1 MEILKWH
8 IKLVL
13 FLLDVQKNR
22 VDAEMLLYRIRNAG
36 YKLCEDVAM
45 ADVAIINTC
54 GFIESAKQESI
65 EEILELS
72 ELKKEGKIKAIIVTG
87 CLAER
92 YKEEVMKEI
101 PEADAVVG
109 IGANDD
115 IVKIIDEVLQGKK
128 QQCFPDK
135 LLLPLEGGRI
145 QSTPYYY
152 AYLKIA
158 EGCDNHC
165 TYCAIPMIR
174 GKFRSRKM
182 EDIITEAKHLA
193 EKGVKELVVVAQDTS
208 LYGKDI
214 YGELMLAK
222 LLKKL
227 CEIDGIRWI
236 RVLYCYPDKI
246 TDELLQVMA
255 EEEKI
260 VKYLDLPLQ
269 HCNGRVLKTMN
280 RKGNKEE
287 LVELIAKIREKV
299 PGIVLRTTFIAGFP
313 TETEE
318 EFAEL
323 ENFAKEVRFE
333 RVGCFAYS
341 QEENTPAAKLE
352 PQIPE
357 DVKERRAEIIMENQQ
372 EIMEEFCQKLDGK
385 TIEVLVE
392 GYDQYAECFFGRS
405 AWDAPEVDGSV
416 FFTVTG
422 RKPAP
427 GEFVKVK
434 IDDFLNCDP
443 IGEMVE

>member
-1 MEILKWH
+1 MAYKVGIISLGCA
-8 IKLVL
+8 
-13 FLLDVQKNR
+13 KNR

-45 ADVAIINTC
+45 ADVAVINTC

-182 EDIITEAKHLA
+182 EDIIAEAKHLA
-193 EKGVKELVVVAQDTS
+193 ENDVKELVVVAQDTS

-287 LVELIAKIREKV
+287 LTELIAKIREKV

-385 TIEVLVE
+385 TIEVFVE

>member
-1 MEILKWH
+1 MAYKVGIISLGCA
-8 IKLVL
+8 
-13 FLLDVQKNR
+13 KNR

-115 IVKIIDEVLQGKK
+115 IVKIIDKVLQGKK

-182 EDIITEAKHLA
+182 EDIIAEAKHLA

-287 LVELIAKIREKV
+287 LVKLIAKIRKKV

>member
-1 MEILKWH
+1 MAYKVGIISLGCA
-8 IKLVL
+8 
-13 FLLDVQKNR
+13 KNR

-182 EDIITEAKHLA
+182 EDIIAEAKHLA

-287 LVELIAKIREKV
+287 LVKLIAKIREKV

-341 QEENTPAAKLE
+341 QEENTPAEKLE

-357 DVKERRAEIIMENQQ
+357 EVKERRAEIIMENQQ

-422 RKPAP
+422 RKPVA

>member
-1 MEILKWH
+1 MSYKVGIISLGC
-8 IKLVL
+8 V
-13 FLLDVQKNR
+13 KNR

-36 YKLCEDVAM
+36 FKLCEDVAM

-115 IVKIIDEVLQGKK
+115 IVNIINEVLEGKK

-158 EGCDNHC
+158 EGCDNRC

-182 EDIITEAKHLA
+182 EDIIEEAKRLA
-193 EKGVKELVVVAQDTS
+193 ENDVKELIVVAQDTS

-214 YGELMLAK
+214 YGELMLSK

-227 CEIDGIRWI
+227 CEIDGIKWI

-269 HCNGRVLKTMN
+269 HCNGRVLKAMN

-287 LVELIAKIREKV
+287 LVKLIAKIREKV

-323 ENFAKEVRFE
+323 ESFAKEVKFE

-341 QEENTPAAKLE
+341 QEENTPAARLE
-352 PQIPE
+352 PQISQE
-357 DVKERRAEIIMENQQ
+357 VKERRAEIIMENQQ
-372 EIMEEFCQKLDGK
+372 DIMEEFCKTLDGK
-385 TIEVLVE
+385 TIDVLVE
-392 GYDQYAECFFGRS
+392 GFDQYAECFYGRS
-405 AWDAPEVDGSV
+405 PWDAPEVDGSV
-416 FFTVTG
+416 FFTTTG
-422 RKPAP
+422 RRPAP

>member
-1 MEILKWH
+1 MAYKVGIISLGCA
-8 IKLVL
+8 
-13 FLLDVQKNR
+13 KNR

-182 EDIITEAKHLA
+182 EDIIAEAKHLA
-193 EKGVKELVVVAQDTS
+193 ENDVKELVVVAQDTS

-246 TDELLQVMA
+246 TDELLQVMS

-280 RKGNKEE
+280 RKGNKEK

>member
-1 MEILKWH
+1 MAYKVGIISLGCA
-8 IKLVL
+8 
-13 FLLDVQKNR
+13 KNR

-182 EDIITEAKHLA
+182 EDIIAEAKHLA
-193 EKGVKELVVVAQDTS
+193 ENDVKELVVVAQDTS

-287 LVELIAKIREKV
+287 LVKLIAKIREKV

>member
-1 MEILKWH
+1 MAYKVGIISLGCA
-8 IKLVL
+8 
-13 FLLDVQKNR
+13 KNR

-115 IVKIIDEVLQGKK
+115 IVKIIEEVLQGKK

-182 EDIITEAKHLA
+182 EDIIAEAKHLA
-193 EKGVKELVVVAQDTS
+193 EKDVKELVVVAQDTS

-287 LVELIAKIREKV
+287 LTELIAKIREKV

-372 EIMEEFCQKLDGK
+372 EIMEKFCQKLDGK

>member
-1 MEILKWH
+1 MAYKVGIISLGCA
-8 IKLVL
+8 
-13 FLLDVQKNR
+13 KNR

-287 LVELIAKIREKV
+287 LVKLIAKIREKV

>member
-1 MEILKWH
+1 MAYKVGIISLGCA
-8 IKLVL
+8 
-13 FLLDVQKNR
+13 KNR

-182 EDIITEAKHLA
+182 EDIIAEAKHLA
-193 EKGVKELVVVAQDTS
+193 ENGVKELVVVAQDTS

-280 RKGNKEE
+280 RKGNKEK

>member
-1 MEILKWH
+1 MAYKVGIISLGCA
-8 IKLVL
+8 
-13 FLLDVQKNR
+13 KNR

-182 EDIITEAKHLA
+182 EDIIAEAKHLA

-280 RKGNKEE
+280 RKGNKEK

>member
-1 MEILKWH
+1 MAYKVGIISLGCA
-8 IKLVL
+8 
-13 FLLDVQKNR
+13 KNR

-182 EDIITEAKHLA
+182 EDIIAEAKHLA
-193 EKGVKELVVVAQDTS
+193 ENDVKELVVVAQDTS

-323 ENFAKEVRFE
+323 ENFAKEVGFE

-443 IGEMVE
+443 IGEMAE

>member
-1 MEILKWH
+1 MAYKVGIISLGCA
-8 IKLVL
+8 
-13 FLLDVQKNR
+13 KNR

-182 EDIITEAKHLA
+182 EDIIAEAKHLA
-193 EKGVKELVVVAQDTS
+193 ENNVKELVVVAQDTS

-323 ENFAKEVRFE
+323 ENFAKEVGFE

>member
-1 MEILKWH
+1 MSYKVGIISLGC
-8 IKLVL
+8 V
-13 FLLDVQKNR
+13 KNR

-36 YKLCEDVAM
+36 FKLCEDVAM

-109 IGANDD
+109 IGANED
-115 IVKIIDEVLQGKK
+115 IVNIINEVLEGKK

-158 EGCDNHC
+158 EGCDNRC

-182 EDIITEAKHLA
+182 EDIIEEAKRLA
-193 EKGVKELVVVAQDTS
+193 ENDVKELIVVAQDTS

-214 YGELMLAK
+214 YGELMLSK

-227 CEIDGIRWI
+227 CEIDGIKWI

-269 HCNGRVLKTMN
+269 HCNGRVLKAMN

-323 ENFAKEVRFE
+323 ESFAKEVKFE

-341 QEENTPAAKLE
+341 QEENTPAARLE
-352 PQIPE
+352 PQIPQE
-357 DVKERRAEIIMENQQ
+357 VKERRAEIIMENQQ
-372 EIMEEFCQKLDGK
+372 DIMEEFCQTLDGK
-385 TIEVLVE
+385 TIDVLVE
-392 GYDQYAECFFGRS
+392 GFDQYAECFYGRS
-405 AWDAPEVDGSV
+405 PWDAPEVDGSV
-416 FFTVTG
+416 FFTTTG
-422 RKPAP
+422 RRPAP

>member
-1 MEILKWH
+1 MAYKVGIISLGCA
-8 IKLVL
+8 
-13 FLLDVQKNR
+13 KNR

-182 EDIITEAKHLA
+182 EDIIAEAKHLA

-255 EEEKI
+255 EEKKI

>member
-1 MEILKWH
+1 MAYKVGIISLGCA
-8 IKLVL
+8 
-13 FLLDVQKNR
+13 KNR

-115 IVKIIDEVLQGKK
+115 IVKIIDKVLQGKK

-182 EDIITEAKHLA
+182 EDIIAEAKHLA

-287 LVELIAKIREKV
+287 LVKLIAKIREKV

-372 EIMEEFCQKLDGK
+372 EIMEDFCQKLDGK

>member
-1 MEILKWH
+1 MAYKVGIISLGCA
-8 IKLVL
+8 
-13 FLLDVQKNR
+13 KNR

-45 ADVAIINTC
+45 ADVAVINTC

-115 IVKIIDEVLQGKK
+115 IVKIIDDVLQGKK

-193 EKGVKELVVVAQDTS
+193 ENDVKELVVVAQDTS

>member
-1 MEILKWH
+1 MAYKVGIISLGCA
-8 IKLVL
+8 
-13 FLLDVQKNR
+13 KNM

-182 EDIITEAKHLA
+182 EDIIAEAKHLA

-287 LVELIAKIREKV
+287 LVKLIAKIREKV